1 MLERSKACNS
11 MANST
16 RTASHPVDG
25 DVLRGAHREIT
36 SESAGKSS
44 SKAIFVRFTPE
55 AFLVQEF
62 GGVSRC
68 FAELV
73 RALDDAGEI
82 KVGVSALVH
91 GNAHLREL
99 PSRLVQG
106 RYLPIKGDLR
116 KVAIHLP
123 RLAFELQAR
132 LDLPELVHDTGHQFC
147 ARKARGFPVLM
158 TVHDMIQEAD
168 PKFAQAMARSLAQK
182 RAAIAR
188 ATMIVVPSQGTR
200 DELIR
205 IERVDPS
212 RIAVIHHGAR
222 LPRPDAAHPLGG
234 MPYFLHVGARKRY
247 KDFATAARAFAA
259 LQRSGFDGRLVTVTR
274 GGFDAEER
282 ALLAELGLRNGS
294 VVTLAADDAKLST
307 LYAHARALVVPSRAE
322 GFGIPII
329 EAMSLGCPVACM
341 RVIGCAEVAGDAALL
356 ADAGDDHALATNLAH
371 FIDET
376 AIRLQCVDRG
386 HARARQLSW
395 PNAAS
400 AYAQLARSVLGV
412 SS

>member
-25 DVLRGAHREIT
+25 GVLRGARSEMT

-82 KVGVSALVH
+82 KVGVHAIVH

-132 LDLPELVHDTGHQFC
+132 LDLPEL
-147 ARKARGFPVLM
+147 
-158 TVHDMIQEAD
+158 VHDMIQEAD

-294 VVTLAADDAKLST
+294 VVTLSADDAKLST

>member
-1 MLERSKACNS
+1 M
-11 MANST
+11 
-16 RTASHPVDG
+16 
-25 DVLRGAHREIT
+25 
-36 SESAGKSS
+36 
-44 SKAIFVRFTPE
+44 
-55 AFLVQEF
+55 QEF

-99 PSRLVQG
+99 PSRLVDG

-132 LDLPELVHDTGHQFC
+132 S
-147 ARKARGFPVLM
+147 
-158 TVHDMIQEAD
+158 I
-168 PKFAQAMARSLAQK
+168 AQK

-188 ATMIVVPSQGTR
+188 ATMIVVPSQSTR

-234 MPYFLHVGARKRY
+234 MPYFLHVGGRKRY

-356 ADAGDDHALATNLAH
+356 ADAGDDHALATNLTH

>member
-1 MLERSKACNS
+1 MRAIRESYSER
-11 MANST
+11 
-16 RTASHPVDG
+16 
-25 DVLRGAHREIT
+25 AH

-44 SKAIFVRFTPE
+44 SKAIVVRFTAE

-91 GNAHLREL
+91 GNAHLRGL
-99 PSRLVQG
+99 PSRLVHG

-168 PKFAQAMARSLAQK
+168 PKFAQAMARSIAQK

-200 DELIR
+200 DELIESSAWILRASPSFIMVRACRDRTQR
-205 IERVDPS
+205 IHWAECRISCMLARESATRTLRRRRV
-212 RIAVIHHGAR
+212 H
-222 LPRPDAAHPLGG
+222 LPRCSA
-234 MPYFLHVGARKRY
+234 VVS
-247 KDFATAARAFAA
+247 T
-259 LQRSGFDGRLVTVTR
+259 DG
-274 GGFDAEER
+274 
-282 ALLAELGLRNGS
+282 S
-294 VVTLAADDAKLST
+294 
-307 LYAHARALVVPSRAE
+307 
-322 GFGIPII
+322 
-329 EAMSLGCPVACM
+329 
-341 RVIGCAEVAGDAALL
+341 
-356 ADAGDDHALATNLAH
+356 
-371 FIDET
+371 
-376 AIRLQCVDRG
+376 
-386 HARARQLSW
+386 
-395 PNAAS
+395 
-400 AYAQLARSVLGV
+400 
-412 SS
+412 